1 MYDYLIIGGSISAM
15 STALVLRNRLP
26 NAKIALVGRFNDLN
40 SASRCAGA
48 MINCFAE
55 VPYDAFKYPAMEQK
69 FQFAYKSAGLW
80 GSYVDKINEY
90 SNAKIKKPAGKTYCI
105 LNKNSTAIERKTFDY
120 ILNTVGAKYEGI
132 KELDPEEIKPLK
144 PTDLGHAI
152 RAMQVPDPN
161 VNPHPT
167 LAGLRSALENL
178 NVKIIEDTVTECETD
193 MFGGKIKSA
202 KLASGS
208 SLEAV
213 NYIMANGFDQNSVME
228 SLKKARVLPIL
239 ANGGAALRL
248 TVPDW
253 VRRKG
258 GLGKDLLELTDVMR
272 MVDRGG
278 ACGIHI
284 VPNGDGSF
292 YLGASSAVWPNP
304 EMKPKLAAVQV
315 LMNSAINEISYEL
328 FYYDVE
334 IIGNGFRPTTPDAF
348 PIIGGTGI
356 KNLWVNNGMKRDGF
370 TSCWATSEYLVDGIL
385 AEKQDWGLFSPTR
398 KLLSYKTRDEAFKS
412 AMEMYQGSFVQ
423 HYGVQMPLRIPGERA
438 RITAEIE
445 GVYKRV
451 GSRDFG
457 IHPEMLHIYSD
468 NENYKIVQPYL

>member
-26 NAKIALVGRFNDLN
+26 NAKIAIVGRFNDLN
-40 SASRCAGA
+40 CATRNAGA

-55 VPYDAFKYPAMEQK
+55 IPYDAFNYPAMEQK
-69 FQFAYKSAGLW
+69 FHFALKSRGLW
-80 GSYVDKINEY
+80 DSYVDKINEY
-90 SNAKIKKPAGKTYCI
+90 SNIKISKPKGKTFCL

-120 ILNTVGAKYEGI
+120 ILNTVGSKFSGI
-132 KELDPEEIKPLK
+132 KELDPDEIKPLK
-144 PTDLGHAI
+144 PTDLGQII
-152 RAMQVPDPN
+152 RAMEVPDAN
-161 VNPHPT
+161 INPHLT
-167 LAGLRSALENL
+167 LQGLKSALENMSIE
-178 NVKIIEDTVTECETD
+178 IIEDTVTGCETD
-193 MFGGKIKSA
+193 VFGGKIKSA
-202 KLASGS
+202 KTVTGAT
-208 SLEAV
+208 LEAV
-213 NYIMANGFDQNSVME
+213 HFIMANGFDQNNVMD
-228 SLKKARVLPIL
+228 SLKKAKVLPIL
-239 ANGGAALRL
+239 ANGGAALKL

-258 GLGKDLLELTDVMR
+258 GLGRDLLELNDVMR

-278 ACGIHI
+278 ACGVHI

-334 IIGNGFRPTTPDAF
+334 ILGNGFRPTTPDAF

-370 TSCWATSEYLVDGIL
+370 TSCWATAEYLVDGIL

-398 KLLSYKTRDEAFKS
+398 KLLSYKNRDQAFKS

-423 HYGVQMPLRIPGERA
+423 HYGVQMPLRIPGEKA

-451 GSRDFG
+451 GNKDFG
-457 IHPEMLHIYSD
+457 IHPEMLHIYAD
-468 NENYKIVQPYL
+468 NENFKIVQPHL